1 MEAGTTGD
9 GTLDGE
15 ITAFSS
21 TTTSSAETAS
31 TVSTSAMET
40 DGFTI
45 PFIAAVFDTTILR
58 WHIGSRAHKA
68 TSVSARQQARSSN
81 ASTKVI
87 SDEAILAKASAAPV
101 A

>member
-1 MEAGTTGD
+1 MGAGTTGD

-15 ITAFSS
+15 ITTFSS

-31 TVSTSAMET
+31 TVSSAMET

-58 WHIGSRAHKA
+58 WHIGSRAHEA
-68 TSVSARQQARSSN
+68 ISVSARQLAKSNN

-87 SDEAILAKASAAPV
+87 SDEAMLAKASAAPV